1 MLTIMACVP
10 FLLVLCCF
18 VAGWK
23 SWQTGLLT
31 LLATALL
38 AVALFHLSARHLEGT
53 LLAAL
58 FPALTATLILFP
70 ARLLYVL
77 EEAAGT
83 IAHVSQ
89 MVRGAARSLVVL
101 FLVLCLSPLLEAS
114 CGFGTGMV
122 VSIPIYLALGIAP
135 QNAALLGL
143 LGESTTAFASM
154 GNAVNLEASMT
165 GLAGSPLGMDTA
177 LLLLPCSL
185 LCACVALLLV
195 EGMRSLRQWWP
206 MAVLV
211 AGILVGGEWLVSS
224 LDVSLAGLLSSLL
237 TGSVLGCVLWWSR
250 IQTTR
255 TTSGTQT
262 TRMLTPLASS
272 LSRQQW
278 QLILVPGIFVL
289 GGPLF
294 MHLGIFHSLV
304 MLLTLREGTQHL
316 YVLEYP
322 GIWLLLA
329 CLSVILLLFKQGQ
342 AVFVGAI
349 VQQTSKRF
357 FPLASTI
364 VAFVLASALL
374 SASGMLD
381 AFIII
386 FTPFAQ
392 VYLAVAPVLG
402 TLGGWMSGSN
412 ASSNAFFAPMQVSMA
427 TRGTALWVGAAQN
440 AASSLGRMLAPAY
453 LLVAA
458 NSARIREQAIALPV
472 FWLIVVAFLSM
483 ETILAL
489 VFASLWIVVGIEC
502 LTLLAFFGLY
512 WYLVQWQHTTR
523 RLWAQSVGD

>member
-1 MLTIMACVP
+1 MMTIMACVP

-18 VAGWK
+18 IAGWK
-23 SWQTGLLT
+23 SWQTSLVT
-31 LLATALL
+31 LLMTALL
-38 AVALFHLSARHLEGT
+38 AVALFHFSARHLEET

-83 IAHVSQ
+83 IEHISQ
-89 MVRGAARSLVVL
+89 LVRGAVRPLVVL

-114 CGFGTGMV
+114 CGFGTGVV
-122 VSIPIYLALGIAP
+122 VSIPLYLALGIAP

-195 EGMRSLRQWWP
+195 DGTRSLRQWWP
-206 MAVLV
+206 VAVLA
-211 AGILVGGEWLVSS
+211 AGILVGGEWFVSH
-224 LDVSLAGLLSSLL
+224 LDVSLAGMLSSLL
-237 TGSVLGCVLWWSR
+237 AGSVLGCVLWWSR
-250 IQTTR
+250 IQTTHP
-255 TTSGTQT
+255 TSGTQM
-262 TRMLTPLASS
+262 TRMLPPLASP

-278 QLILVPGIFVL
+278 QLILVPGLLVL

-294 MHLGIFHSLV
+294 MRLGLFHSLV
-304 MLLTLREGTQHL
+304 TLLTLSEGTQHL
-316 YVLEYP
+316 HVLEYP
-322 GIWLLLA
+322 GTWLLLA
-329 CLSVILLLFKQGQ
+329 CLSVVVLLLRQGQ
-342 AVFVGAI
+342 SVPLGAI
-349 VQQTSKRF
+349 VRQTSKRF

-381 AFIII
+381 AFTII

-412 ASSNAFFAPMQVSMA
+412 ASSNALFAPMQVSMA
-427 TRGTALWVGAAQN
+427 TQGTALWVGAAQN

-458 NSARIREQAIALPV
+458 SSARTREQGIALPV
-472 FWLIVVAFLSM
+472 LWLIVVAFLSM
-483 ETILAL
+483 ETILAF
-489 VFASLWIVVGIEC
+489 VFASLWIVVGIES
-502 LTLLAFFGLY
+502 LTLLALYGLH
-512 WYLVQWQHTTR
+512 WYLVQWQHAEKLR
-523 RLWAQSVGD
+523 PVQFLGH